1 MAASMVT
8 PGAMTAWLAIVT
20 AGIGGVVSLASMLLA
35 QRGTERYQAR
45 EHERQERHRE
55 EDRVRAWDD
64 QLLEARRAAY
74 TKLNAATRA
83 ARDALAACMHDLR
96 DTGSVDGA
104 RLTEME
110 ERWGEYVLA
119 HAESHMIVSDSV
131 LNLVGHVNG
140 SLRVIYGLVKRLNA
154 GSTRPGDSLDRIQQ
168 RLDEL
173 WGQLSV
179 LRDEMRRDLGIAGTS
194 RTPDGNLDS

>member
-1 MAASMVT
+1 
-8 PGAMTAWLAIVT
+8 
-20 AGIGGVVSLASMLLA
+20 MLLT
-35 QRGTERYQAR
+35 QRGTERHQAR

-96 DTGSVDGA
+96 DTGSVDAA

-119 HAESHMIVSDSV
+119 HAESHMIVSARV
-131 LNLVGHVNG
+131 MNAVGHVNG

-154 GSTRPGDSLDRIQQ
+154 GNTRPDDSPDRLQQ

-173 WGQLSV
+173 WGQLSAS
-179 LRDEMRRDLGIAGTS
+179 RDEMRRDLGIADTHTS
-194 RTPDGNLDS
+194 PTAT